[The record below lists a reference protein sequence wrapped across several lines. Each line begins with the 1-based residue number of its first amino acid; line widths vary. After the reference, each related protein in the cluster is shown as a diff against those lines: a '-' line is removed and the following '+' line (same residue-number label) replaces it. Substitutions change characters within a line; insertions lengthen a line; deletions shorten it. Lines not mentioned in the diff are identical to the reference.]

1 MDFMTIARMFANRR
15 CIEVPD
21 YQRAYSWDT
30 TKEGSK
36 EGIKQVNQFF
46 LDIEN
51 YIKNPGKSNYYLGH
65 FLFERKA
72 ENKYAV
78 IDGQQRLTT
87 IIIYLSVLFR
97 FLRELR
103 KKQAAEQLTDKEK
116 EEREAEDYDYATIV
130 KSGDLTYRFKTT
142 SYDNQLF
149 KDYVINGQTSKPGSL
164 TVSQERITAAY
175 DFLKKQTEQMD
186 EIHIKKVIQTI
197 TGLEPRRQDSLC
209 DLG

>member
-1 MDFMTIARMFANRR
+1 MDFMTIAKMFANRR
-15 CIEVPD
+15 YIEVPD

-30 TKEGSK
+30 TKEGTK

-46 LDIEN
+46 IDIEN

-65 FLFERKA
+65 FLFEKKA

-87 IIIYLSVLFR
+87 VIIYLSVLFR
-97 FLRELR
+97 YLRELR
-103 KKQAAEQLTDKEK
+103 KKQSIEKLTEKEL
-116 EEREAEDYDYATIV
+116 EEREREDDDYATIV
-130 KSGDLTYRFKTT
+130 KSGERRYRFRTT

-149 KDYVINGQTSKPGSL
+149 KDYVINGQTGKSDSL

-175 DFLKKQTEQMD
+175 DF
-186 EIHIKKVIQTI
+186 
-197 TGLEPRRQDSLC
+197 
-209 DLG
+209 